1 MSFVSTS
8 TGTIGGLGQVEDIAP
23 MLIIGGILLLVFF
36 AIPKGG
42 GGSGSRR
49 HGRGRVSRP
58 VSYYQE
64 RSRKRRKHK
73 LSELSGRAEHLSSKI
88 KSWKPAYRGGA
99 AQF

>member
-1 MSFVSTS
+1 MSFMSTS
-8 TGTIGGLGQVEDIAP
+8 TSGGLGQVEDIAP

-42 GGSGSRR
+42 GGGSRR